1 MIITVEDILSFLGI
15 ESNTKNCDME
25 INKFTSISALEDG
38 AVSFLTKKDFVFDS
52 TKKALVIACN
62 NTIDEN
68 NKAIVVYSK
77 NPRLDFIR
85 VLNRF
90 FLVNKKNIISSTV
103 IIGNNVTIG
112 NNVAIGE
119 YSVIGDN
126 VKIGDNTVINNH
138 VVVAENTIIGK
149 KCYIKSGAII
159 GEDGFGFERDEYG
172 RPIRFPHFGNVVIGN
187 EVEIGAKTIIARGA
201 LNSTIISDNTKI
213 DDSVFIAHNVK
224 IGKNTMI
231 AACSET
237 SGSSKIGNNCWI
249 GPNSTIRDGVSI
261 GDGSF
266 LGIACIISNDILPN
280 SKMGN
285 ISNLSFRD
293 IVKINKIIG
302 KQ

>member
-15 ESNTKNCDME
+15 KSNIENCDME

-52 TKKALVIACN
+52 TKKALIIACN
-62 NTIDEN
+62 HIIDEN
-68 NKAIVVYSK
+68 NQAIVVYSK

-138 VVVAENTIIGK
+138 VVIAENTIVGK

-159 GEDGFGFERDEYG
+159 GEDGFGFERDEYN
-172 RPIRFPHFGNVVIGN
+172 RPIRFPHFGNVVIRN

-201 LNSTIISDNTKI
+201 LNSTIIGDNTKI
-213 DDSVFIAHNVK
+213 DDNAFIAHNVK

-231 AACSET
+231 AACSEI
-237 SGSSKIGNNCWI
+237 SGSAKIGNNCWI
-249 GPNSTIRDGVSI
+249 GPNSTIRDGVNI

-266 LGIACIISNDILPN
+266 LGIACIISDDILPN
-280 SKMGN
+280 SKIGN

-302 KQ
+302 K

>member
-15 ESNTKNCDME
+15 ESNTENCDME

-62 NTIDEN
+62 NAIDEN

-85 VLNRF
+85 ILNKF
-90 FLVNKKNIISSTV
+90 FLVNEKNSISNTA
-103 IIGNNVTIG
+103 IIGNNVS
-112 NNVAIGE
+112 IGE

-126 VKIGDNTVINNH
+126 VKISDNTVINNH
-138 VVVAENTIIGK
+138 VVIAENTIVGK

-159 GEDGFGFERDEYG
+159 GEDGFGFERDEYS
-172 RPIRFPHFGNVVIGN
+172 RPIRFPHFGNVVIGDDV
-187 EVEIGAKTIIARGA
+187 EVGAKTIIARGA
-201 LNSTIISDNTKI
+201 LNSTIIGDNTKI
-213 DDSVFIAHNVK
+213 DDNAFIAHNVK

-231 AACSET
+231 AACSEI
-237 SGSSKIGNNCWI
+237 SGSAKIGNNCWI
-249 GPNSTIRDGVSI
+249 GPNSTIRDGVNI

-266 LGIACIISNDILPN
+266 LGIACIISDDILPN
-280 SKMGN
+280 SKIGN

-293 IVKINKIIG
+293 IVKINKLIN
-302 KQ
+302 K